1 MLALH
6 TDSPAGNVILILT
19 LVVIVVPAIYSTF
32 KPARNPRSRSIELQV
47 LAEQLHFE
55 GFNPERDERFV
66 MGWGFLSRLA
76 RGEDRYAFNI
86 LRGDYHGQALF
97 VFDYH
102 YRSGSGKNEEGY
114 FGTILM
120 LVVKE
125 SFPQLTIGPENFAV
139 KFAETLGVTNDI
151 KFESAEFSQR
161 FRVHSADKKFAYDVC
176 NQKMME
182 YLLLNPSLQIEIK
195 GPLISLA
202 FEPQL
207 PVSQIEFNLQRLAEI
222 RSLMPQYLFTN
233 A

>member
-1 MLALH
+1 
-6 TDSPAGNVILILT
+6 
-19 LVVIVVPAIYSTF
+19 
-32 KPARNPRSRSIELQV
+32 
-47 LAEQLHFE
+47 
-55 GFNPERDERFV
+55 
-66 MGWGFLSRLA
+66 
-76 RGEDRYAFNI
+76 
-86 LRGDYHGQALF
+86 
-97 VFDYH
+97 
-102 YRSGSGKNEEGY
+102 
-114 FGTILM
+114 M